1 MYLMKNGKPI
11 ANSASG
17 YEGKDKDMYHI
28 FRKRDPRLYQT
39 VIPPYK
45 VSAGSGDYPTWSFT
59 GESADREYIDVMGI
73 NETCSNPGV
82 GMKRLPGQNWT
93 AALVPEIP

>member
-1 MYLMKNGKPI
+1 MRERIKI
-11 ANSASG
+11 CIISS
-17 YEGKDKDMYHI
+17 E
-28 FRKRDPRLYQT
+28 KRDPRLYQT

-73 NETCSNPGV
+73 
-82 GMKRLPGQNWT
+82 K
-93 AALVPEIP
+93 